1 MQKIV
6 FANPNSAYHGEA
18 EDMRC
23 FEIGIAIK
31 FIQVQL
37 FNILYV
43 IRKSNE
49 QLTAKFMDRRNFLKG
64 SAITAGLMT
73 LDPLNLSAH
82 GLRAGKRMYAS
93 DRVTLG
99 KTGIVVSR
107 MAIGTGTN
115 GWGKN
120 SNQTRQLGIKGLADL
135 LQAGYDQGIIFWDS
149 ADQYGTHPHL
159 KEALKRVPREKV
171 VILTKTHASSEKE
184 MKDDLDRF
192 RNELGTDYLDIVL
205 LHCMTDSN
213 WPKIKTGAMNELSKA
228 RENKLIKAHG
238 VSCHTLGAL
247 KAAAA
252 TPWVQIDLARIN
264 PAGAS
269 MDADVPTVVSVLKQ
283 MKSSGKVIMGMKIFG
298 AGKLSDR
305 VDECLQYALKQDYMD
320 CFTIGVE
327 NIGQLKDLN
336 KRIPLASVS

>member
-1 MQKIV
+1 
-6 FANPNSAYHGEA
+6 
-18 EDMRC
+18 
-23 FEIGIAIK
+23 
-31 FIQVQL
+31 
-37 FNILYV
+37 
-43 IRKSNE
+43 
-49 QLTAKFMDRRNFLKG
+49 MDRRNFLKG
-64 SAITAGLMT
+64 SAIAAGLLT
-73 LDPLNLSAH
+73 LDPLNVNSNA
-82 GLRAGKRMYAS
+82 RSGKRLFAE
-93 DRVTLG
+93 DRVKLG
-99 KTGIVVSR
+99 NTGIEVSR

-115 GWGKN
+115 GWGKR

-159 KEALKRVPREKV
+159 KEALKHIPREKV

-184 MKDDLDRF
+184 MKEDLDRF
-192 RNELGTDYLDIVL
+192 RSELGTDYLDIVL
-205 LHCMTDSN
+205 LHCMMDNN
-213 WPKIKTGAMNELSKA
+213 WPKLKQGAMDVLSDAREKKIIKT
-228 RENKLIKAHG
+228 HG

-298 AGKLSDR
+298 AGSLTDR
-305 VDECLQYALKQDYMD
+305 KDECLKYALNQDYMD
-320 CFTIGVE
+320 CFTIGIE
-327 NIGQLKDLN
+327 NQEQLMDLK
-336 KRIPLASVS
+336 KRIPQASVA